1 MTPTHSI
8 RGLQY
13 VFGGIIICCC
23 SSSVLGK
30 RRISPVRIVFVFR
43 PLCRC
48 CCWSCTAAVVVC
60 LWFLW
65 SLSQGA
71 FRYLLTPNP
80 DHILPSSVVGFIY
93 AEAHSPRAR
102 LLRGWRANG
111 FCGRSTATAFR
122 DKSSADLAAAEE
134 DLPSQMKR
142 ISAQKHTRSG
152 GGRGMNGLWF
162 WAGFYTHTLDG
173 SNDVQ

>member
-1 MTPTHSI
+1 MLLFFFSSWEAENISGSHRLRI
-8 RGLQY
+8 
-13 VFGGIIICCC
+13 
-23 SSSVLGK
+23 SSSLSLLLLVL
-30 RRISPVRIVFVFR
+30 
-43 PLCRC
+43 
-48 CCWSCTAAVVVC
+48 VVY
-60 LWFLW
+60 LWFIW

-80 DHILPSSVVGFIY
+80 DHILPRSVVGVIY

-122 DKSSADLAAAEE
+122 DKSSADLAGAEE
-134 DLPSQMKR
+134 DLHSQMKR

-162 WAGFYTHTLDG
+162 GPGFYTHTLDG